1 MMLRPSASKELNT
14 ENQRRSQWGRQKKEV
29 SIVGVPKGAVSYGN
43 QLLDQRVS
51 DLIRKMRIEEVC

>member
-1 MMLRPSASKELNT
+1 MGKT
-14 ENQRRSQWGRQKKEV
+14 KKEV